1 MTPLQRALRQLVD
14 HHDLSADEATAAFE
28 TIMDGQASD
37 VETAAI
43 LATLRVK
50 GESASELFGLASA
63 MRARLTPIPTLRTG
77 LLDTCGTGGDEL
89 HTFNI
94 STATALV
101 VAACG
106 VPVAKHGNRS
116 VSSSSGSAD
125 VLEHLGVNVTLSA
138 AEVGHCVDT
147 LGIGFCFAPLLH
159 TAMKHVAPVRKQ
171 LGIRTVFNLAGPLT
185 NPARAEFQLVGTW
198 RPETARLMA
207 EVLARLGTRRAV
219 VVCGGG
225 QLDEVALWGETTAW
239 IVSDGAIRQETWT
252 PDHFGLPLC
261 RVEELRVA
269 SPAESAAT
277 IRRILSGERCAPRDI
292 VLANAATALWIV
304 GRVPAPADGVAVAA
318 DAIDAGHAA
327 SLLTRLA
334 HATQSTATGRRT

>member
-1 MTPLQRALRQLVD
+1 MTPLQLALRQLVD
-14 HHDLSADEATAAFE
+14 HHDLTSTEATAAFE
-28 TIMDGQASD
+28 AIMDGHAAD
-37 VETAAI
+37 VETAAF
-43 LATLRVK
+43 LAALRVK
-50 GESASELFGLASA
+50 GESATELLGLASA
-63 MRARLTPIPTLRTG
+63 MRARLTPIPTTRTG

-138 AEVGHCVDT
+138 AEVGRCIDT

-171 LGIRTVFNLAGPLT
+171 LGIRTIFNLAGPLT
-185 NPARAEFQLVGTW
+185 NPARAEFQLVGTY
-198 RPETARLMA
+198 RPETARLLA
-207 EVLARLGTRRAV
+207 EVLLRLGTRRAV

-239 IVSDGAIRQETWT
+239 IIEENDIRNELWT
-252 PDHFGLPLC
+252 ADQFGLPGC
-261 RVEELRVA
+261 RAEDLRVT

-277 IRRILSGERCAPRDI
+277 IRRVLSGERCAARDM
-292 VLANAATALWIV
+292 VLANAATALWI
-304 GRVPAPADGVAVAA
+304 
-318 DAIDAGHAA
+318 AGHAPTRLA
-327 SLLTRLA
+327 GVTLAAAAIDSGEVAALLTRLA
-334 HATQSTATGRRT
+334 HATQTAALAP

>member
-1 MTPLQRALRQLVD
+1 MSPLQRALRQLVD
-14 HHDLSADEATAAFE
+14 HHDLTDSEAAAAFE
-28 TIMDGQASD
+28 AIMEGHATD
-37 VETAAI
+37 VETAAV
-43 LATLRVK
+43 LAALRVK
-50 GESASELFGLASA
+50 GESATELFGLASA
-63 MRARLTPIPTLRTG
+63 MRARLTPIPTSRTG

-106 VPVAKHGNRS
+106 VPIAKHGNRS

-125 VLEHLGVNVTLSA
+125 VLEHLGVNVTLSP
-138 AEVGHCVDT
+138 EQVGHCIDT

-159 TAMKHVAPVRKQ
+159 SAMKHVAPVRKQ
-171 LGIRTVFNLAGPLT
+171 LGIRTIFNLAGPLT
-185 NPARAEFQLVGTW
+185 NPARAEYQLVGTY
-198 RPETARLMA
+198 RVETARLLA
-207 EVLARLGTRRAV
+207 EVLRRLGTRRAV

-239 IVSDGAIRQETWT
+239 IIEDREIRCELWT
-252 PDHFGLPLC
+252 AEQLGLPGC

-277 IRRILSGERCAPRDI
+277 IRRVLSGERCAARDM
-292 VLANAATALWIV
+292 VLANAATALWIA
-304 GRVPAPADGVAVAA
+304 GRTPSRPEGVHLAA
-318 DAIDAGHAA
+318 SAIDAGDAA
-327 SLLTRLA
+327 ALLTRLA
-334 HATQSTATGRRT
+334 HATHQ